1 MMPEEERKP
10 LGEGVAKENGE
21 PTTVRF
27 LDVPGS
33 EETREE
39 KMTAVFTCTV
49 RKKGD
54 KYHTILLLLQY
65 SSSYF

>member
-1 MMPEEERKP
+1 MMPEEDRKP
-10 LGEGVAKENGE
+10 LGEGMAKENGE

-27 LDVPGS
+27 MDVPGS

-49 RKKGD
+49 RWRRGQ
-54 KYHTILLLLQY
+54 L
-65 SSSYF
+65 